1 MRPAPTRCPI
11 CQSELEVT
19 RLHCLSCDTSIAGHF
34 ASGHF
39 ANLTPEQ
46 ISFVLTFVRC
56 EGKINRMEQE
66 LDLSYPTIRNRLH
79 EVIRSLG
86 YEPGKDEAVAE
97 MTQEER
103 NKILEDLQAGMIT
116 AEEATRLLRGEEE

>member
-11 CQSELEVT
+11 CESELEVT
-19 RLHCLSCDTSIAGHF
+19 RLHCQSCDTSIEGHF

-46 ISFVLTFVRC
+46 VTFVFTFVRC
-56 EGKINRMEQE
+56 EGKINRMKQE
-66 LDLSYPTIRNRLH
+66 LELSSPTIRNRLH
-79 EVIRSLG
+79 EVIRALG
-86 YEPGKDEAVAE
+86 YEPGKEELSVE

-103 NKILEDLQAGMIT
+103 NKILEDLQAGNIT

>member
-19 RLHCLSCDTSIAGHF
+19 RLHCLACDTALEGHF
-34 ASGHF
+34 ISGQF
-39 ANLTPEQ
+39 ANLSAEQ
-46 ISFVLTFVRC
+46 VNFVLTFVRC

-66 LDLSYPTIRNRLH
+66 LNLSYPTIRNRLH
-79 EVIRSLG
+79 EVIRALG
-86 YEPGKDEAVAE
+86 YEPGKEESAE
-97 MTQEER
+97 MTQEQR
-103 NKILEDLQAGMIT
+103 NAILEDLQAGKIT